1 MHTQDRALRRVNDR
15 GRHQRAEYAAVGNGE
30 VTAGQIVYGQL
41 AVAAFHGQLFD
52 IFLDVSHTQ
61 GIHIT
66 QNRRYQAAW
75 SRNRHADVE
84 IVVVNHVIAI
94 DGRVHFRVT
103 FQRFNH
109 RLHVEG
115 HKAKTD
121 TVTFFK
127 RVAVL
132 LAQVHDGL
140 HVDFVEGGQHRG
152 RVFRLQQTL
161 GHALAQ
167 AGHWHAFF
175 AAGAQSRLSCWRGR
189 RSFRFCRL
197 SRRFRQVLVN
207 VFAGQTAAHTGAFDG
222 CRVKAVFS
230 QQATDRRAER
240 VVRLFFQRSLLAL
253 SRRRGFLF
261 RFRAG
266 LFARAVAFTQA
277 TQDLTRGDGGTF
289 IFQHRVQNAIRRS
302 RYFQYHFVSFDFYQH
317 FIALN
322 GIAWFFVPGSDGRIC
337 YGFRQVGNKNIYA
350 THFVSFN

>member
-1 MHTQDRALRRVNDR
+1 M
-15 GRHQRAEYAAVGNGE
+15 
-30 VTAGQIVYGQL
+30 
-41 AVAAFHGQLFD
+41 
-52 IFLDVSHTQ
+52 
-61 GIHIT
+61 
-66 QNRRYQAAW
+66 
-75 SRNRHADVE
+75 
-84 IVVVNHVIAI
+84 VNHVIAI
-94 DGRVHFRVT
+94 DRRVHFRVA
-103 FQRFNH
+103 FQRFNY
-109 RLHVEG
+109 RLNVEG
-115 HKAKTD
+115 HKAQTD

-127 RVAVL
+127 RVTVL
-132 LAQVHDGL
+132 LAQVHDWL
-140 HVDFVEGGQHRG
+140 HVHFVEGGQHRG
-152 RVFRLQQTL
+152 GVFRFQQTL

-167 AGHWHAFF
+167 ASHWHAFF
-175 AAGAQSRLSCWRGR
+175 AAGTQSRLCCWCCRRG
-189 RSFRFCRL
+189 FRFCL
-197 SRRFRQVLVN
+197 SWRFRQVFVD
-207 VFAGQTAAHTGAFDG
+207 VFAGQTTAHTGAFDG

-230 QQATDRRAER
+230 QQATDRRAEG

-277 TQDLTRGDGGTF
+277 TQDLTRGYGGTF

>member
-30 VTAGQIVYGQL
+30 VTAGQVVYGQL
-41 AVAAFHGQLFD
+41 AVAAFHSQLFD
-52 IFLDVSHTQ
+52 VFLDVSHTQ

-66 QNRRYQAAW
+66 QNRGHQATRG
-75 SRNRHADVE
+75 RNRHADVKV
-84 IVVVNHVIAI
+84 VVVNHVIAV
-94 DGRVHFRVT
+94 DRGVHFRVA

-115 HKAKTD
+115 HKAQTD

-127 RVAVL
+127 RVTVL
-132 LAQVHDGL
+132 LTQVHDWL
-140 HVDFVEGGQHRG
+140 HVHFVEGGQHRG
-152 RVFRLQQTL
+152 GVFRFQQTL
-161 GHALAQ
+161 GHTLTQ
-167 AGHWHAFF
+167 ASHRHAFF
-175 AAGAQSRLSCWRGR
+175 AACAQSRLRCRCCRRGFGFC
-189 RSFRFCRL
+189 FR
-197 SRRFRQVLVN
+197 RRFRQVLFDI
-207 VFAGQTAAHTGAFDG
+207 FARQTSTHTGAFNG
-222 CRVKAVFS
+222 CRVQVVLS
-230 QQATDRRAER
+230 QQTTDRRAQC
-240 VVRLFFQRSLLAL
+240 VVGLLFQRRLLAL
-253 SRRRGFLF
+253 RWGRGFLI
-261 RFRAG
+261 RLGAG

-322 GIAWFFVPGSDGRIC
+322 GIARFFVPGGDGRIC

-350 THFVSFN
+350 THYVSFN